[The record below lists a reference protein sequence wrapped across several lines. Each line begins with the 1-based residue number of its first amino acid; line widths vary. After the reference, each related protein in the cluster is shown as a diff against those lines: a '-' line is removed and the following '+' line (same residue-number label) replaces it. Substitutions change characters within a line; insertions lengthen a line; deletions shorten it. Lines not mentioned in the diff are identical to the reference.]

1 MNQTV
6 TIRREGGA
14 LAVAIPEDVAE
25 QMNVGDGDKLYL
37 AQTDHGLALVPTA
50 PASSEADRAVLA
62 AFDDVVRQ
70 YDSTLR
76 RLAQ

>member
-14 LAVAIPEDVAE
+14 LAVAIPEEMAR
-25 QMNVGDGDKLYL
+25 QMNVGDGDQLHL
-37 AQTDHGLALVPTA
+37 VQTNHGLALVPAAT
-50 PASSEADRAVLA
+50 ASSEADRAVLA

>member
-1 MNQTV
+1 
-6 TIRREGGA
+6 
-14 LAVAIPEDVAE
+14 
-25 QMNVGDGDKLYL
+25 MNVGDGDKLYL
-37 AQTDHGLALVPTA
+37 VQTDHGLALVPTA

-76 RLAQ
+76 RLVQ

>member
-37 AQTDHGLALVPTA
+37 VQTDHGLALVPA
-50 PASSEADRAVLA
+50 AQGASEADRAVLA